1 MYHKLKIAIL
11 IITVKRIFYN
21 KKIWQKEFCSN
32 SSAKFVLSWSSAY
45 ILVAVMVARCLTL
58 GMTQLIDVPSAQN
71 WSNKSFFFLIF
82 LLFLGITE
90 QIVVEMPLFFYFT
103 GHFYVKQVF
112 SAQGVMMKAE
122 LLHFVY

>member
-1 MYHKLKIAIL
+1 MFSLLTMYHKLKIAIL

-58 GMTQLIDVPSAQN
+58 G
-71 WSNKSFFFLIF
+71 
-82 LLFLGITE
+82 ITE